1 MCKHF
6 LIIFLLAL
14 PTAVLAADSEPQQA
28 AGDASSI
35 VEQGKFTLHK
45 FEQPI
50 GQETFEIRRDGDSLA
65 VKVDFKFVD
74 RATAVPLTVTFRS
87 AQDLTPQSFEIK
99 GQTARSASID
109 EAVTINGGTVHF
121 RTRDKQSDSAAPSG
135 PFFTIAGYAPTT
147 MQMLMVRYWATHGS
161 PAQLATLPSG

>member
-1 MCKHF
+1 MRKHF
-6 LIIFLLAL
+6 LILFLLSFSAS
-14 PTAVLAADSEPQQA
+14 VLAAGPEPQQVA
-28 AGDASSI
+28 ADSSTL

-50 GQETFEIRRDGDSLA
+50 GQETFEIRRDGDSLT

-74 RATAVPLTVTFRS
+74 RGSPVPLAVTFRS

-109 EAVTINGGTVHF
+109 EAVTINNGSVH
-121 RTRDKQSDSAAPSG
+121 
-135 PFFTIAGYAPTT
+135 
-147 MQMLMVRYWATHGS
+147 
-161 PAQLATLPSG
+161 